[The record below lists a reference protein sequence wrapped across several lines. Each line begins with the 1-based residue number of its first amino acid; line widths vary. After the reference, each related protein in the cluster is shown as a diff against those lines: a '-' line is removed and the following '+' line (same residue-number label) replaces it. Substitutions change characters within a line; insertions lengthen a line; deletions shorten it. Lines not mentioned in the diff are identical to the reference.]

1 MRPPARVLASFAL
14 LLAAAWLASIPSRAA
29 GDDTRFSTSLSAADR
44 AAAGLGKLSSD
55 NVAVIDALVR
65 RDTSARTGSVPSG
78 GATFSQR
85 LTADERRI
93 AGLAGLT
100 AAEGAQLDAFVERAQ
115 TARLARSLLAPPA
128 FLARPSRAVEPREKK
143 TEREIHGSFSLSY
156 GMGSGG
162 YSEKTGAINLSFEDP
177 ARGLTIN
184 VGYSESHIKG
194 GRGYYREIPYALPRA
209 TTPDQPQR
217 P

>member
-1 MRPPARVLASFAL
+1 MRSPVRVFAFAAL
-14 LLAAAWLASIPSRAA
+14 LFAAACQSPEMRAA
-29 GDDTRFSTSLSAADR
+29 GDDGRFSGSLTAAER
-44 AAAGLGKLSSD
+44 AAAGLPKLSSD
-55 NVAVIDALVR
+55 NIAVIDALAR
-65 RDTSARTGSVPSG
+65 RDTAARTSSTPSG
-78 GATFSQR
+78 GATFSLR

-93 AGLAGLT
+93 AGLALLS
-100 AAEGAQLDAFVERAQ
+100 AAEVAQLDALVERAQ
-115 TARLARSLLAPPA
+115 TARLARTLLAPPA

-156 GMGSGG
+156 GVGSGG
-162 YSEKTGAINLSFEDP
+162 YSEKTGAMNLSFEDP

-194 GRGYYREIPYALPRA
+194 GRGYYREIPYALPRS
-209 TTPDQPQR
+209 TTPDQPPR